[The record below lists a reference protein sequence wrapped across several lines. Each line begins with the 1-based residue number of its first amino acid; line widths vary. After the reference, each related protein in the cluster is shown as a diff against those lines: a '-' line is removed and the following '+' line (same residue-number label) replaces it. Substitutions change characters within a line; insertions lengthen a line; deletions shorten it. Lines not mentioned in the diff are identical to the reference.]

1 MRKYFIR
8 NDGEFY
14 KANLHCHSTVSDGKL
29 SPDELKKI
37 YKKHGYSVLAYTDH
51 NILIA
56 HPELRD
62 EEFLPLNSYEL
73 SVFTL
78 DKYSGAAGKQYE
90 KPCHLILIAKE
101 ENNLDMVCW
110 NRNFL
115 FANAVNYESQ
125 AKFKKSEDNYDR
137 VYTPDCINDI
147 INRAHKGGYYVIYAH
162 PTWSGEIYPTYIQY
176 KNLDAMEMIVLPG
189 GLGGVASAR
198 ASQAALDALRWG
210 WEHDRFVAAIC
221 AGPTVLADL
230 GISDGKKAT
239 CFPGCEGQMGKADM
253 VPGAAAL
260 RDGKLITGTSAGCAI
275 PFALELIKALKGSEA
290 ADKVAKQ
297 IVIR

>member
-1 MRKYFIR
+1 MVYVLLGTGFEEVEAIAPVDLMRRAGI
-8 NDGEFY
+8 EVQ
-14 KANLHCHSTVSDGKL
+14 TVGITGKTVAG
-29 SPDELKKI
+29 SHKI
-37 YKKHGYSVLAYTDH
+37 PVEAD
-51 NILIA
+51 IL
-56 HPELRD
+56 PENMDL
-62 EEFLPLNSYEL
+62 
-73 SVFTL
+73 
-78 DKYSGAAGKQYE
+78 
-90 KPCHLILIAKE
+90 
-101 ENNLDMVCW
+101 
-110 NRNFL
+110 
-115 FANAVNYESQ
+115 ESM
-125 AKFKKSEDNYDR
+125 D
-137 VYTPDCINDI
+137 
-147 INRAHKGGYYVIYAH
+147 
-162 PTWSGEIYPTYIQY
+162 
-176 KNLDAMEMIVLPG
+176 MIVLPG

-253 VPGAAAL
+253 IPGVAAL